1 MKSQKAPSKY
11 QKPLWDLRSLPETS
25 KTSWNLR
32 FHFRIL
38 EGPSEISYNPH
49 VFRRLLLDLRN
60 LSEISDWSKVPIE
73 IAETSARDLRNVL
86 DISEH
91 CLRSQIDPL
100 RYRSSWIYQI
110 NSSDLRRVLWNR
122 RNQALMRLQ
131 KLPWD
136 LRTHKISED
145 PSKFSKPSV
154 KSLKV
159 PWNLRNISEV
169 SEPSLISHNLSRNLR
184 NLPDISEPFLIS

>member
-38 EGPSEISYNPH
+38 EGHSELSYNPH

-100 RYRSSWIYQI
+100 RYQKAHWYI
-110 NSSDLRRVLWNR
+110 
-122 RNQALMRLQ
+122 RLI
-131 KLPWD
+131 PE
-136 LRTHKISED
+136 ISEG
-145 PSKFSKPSV
+145 SSEIAGIKP
-154 KSLKV
+154 KWDRKHY
-159 PWNLRNISEV
+159 PE
-169 SEPSLISHNLSRNLR
+169 
-184 NLPDISEPFLIS
+184 ISEPIRSLKTPQSSQNPL